1 MKIFTILFTVMFT
14 TMVVAVPIEEPNTQ
28 LTKRQEDTEK
38 VSG

>member
-14 TMVVAVPIEEPNTQ
+14 TMVVAVPVGEPNTQ
-28 LTKRQEDTEK
+28 LAQEEPEE